1 VLGATRKDG
10 IKDFE
15 NAVDYS
21 QQGIAEYFL
30 ADEYQHSDDEK
41 KRELAGKYYDPKN
54 LEKVW
59 NYYDIDRLLKNDN
72 SLREKIYV
80 LIKDYALIEANKR
93 LEESN
98 QELQKAKNELEEMM
112 SMFAHKFRSPL
123 DAIIYN
129 TTHGNQQALYTEA
142 AQIMRGLLDVFSAI
156 STDPEMLRNRIR
168 QDKQGKGR
176 VSTLFIKTLD
186 MMMLHLLS
194 VSGAEKIQQHYMA
207 YAKCHGLCDPELSY
221 ETWCE
226 DCLELE
232 EELQSKWEKSYAE
245 LLNQSAEL
253 GPRLVWL
260 EQRFFEL
267 DIFGFD
273 NEAIQFRA
281 NGVTESFLMI
291 LLNEIM
297 VNAFKYYSSATKK
310 PVVLEWA
317 ERDGFQVLICRNPS
331 TRTERDTIKGS
342 GKGHAFLSAL
352 AHKTGSRFIKPLPE
366 DDFVTEFEIPN
377 EFLLVK

>member
-1 VLGATRKDG
+1 REEL
-10 IKDFE
+10 
-15 NAVDYS
+15 
-21 QQGIAEYFL
+21 
-30 ADEYQHSDDEK
+30 EK
-41 KRELAGKYYDPKN
+41 KDQE
-54 LEKVW
+54 
-59 NYYDIDRLLKNDN
+59 
-72 SLREKIYV
+72 
-80 LIKDYALIEANKR
+80 
-93 LEESN
+93 LEEKN
-98 QELQKAKNELEEMM
+98 RRLQEAQKELEEMM

-176 VSTLFIKTLD
+176 LSTLFIKTLD

-194 VSGAEKIQQHYMA
+194 ESGAEKIQQHYMA
-207 YAKCHGLCDPELSY
+207 YAQCHGLCDPELSS
-221 ETWCE
+221 ENWRE

-232 EELQSKWEKSYAE
+232 EELQNKWEKNYAE
-245 LLNQSAEL
+245 LLSKTTEL
-253 GPRLVWL
+253 EPRLVWL
-260 EQRFFEL
+260 EERFFKL
-267 DIFGFD
+267 DILGFN

-297 VNAFKYYSSATKK
+297 VNAFKYYSSATKQ

-331 TRTERDTIKGS
+331 TRSERDTINKGS

-352 AHKTGSRFIKPLPE
+352 AHKTGGRFFKPLPK
-366 DDFVTEFEIPN
+366 DDFVAEFEIPN
-377 EFLLVK
+377 ELLLVK